1 MQKTRKNSLVFAS
14 RLLVCIGSMLW
25 ILCGCG
31 ESDSGG
37 LTRFGEASL
46 YESSVQGEASDSSLK
61 EEESEAFGTSDG
73 PGSSGLEEGQQ
84 EKSSESSEKDSDGFI
99 FVHLCGAVKEPGVY
113 EVESGSR
120 LYEVL
125 KRAGGLT
132 EEACDTFLNQAQVLT
147 DGSQIYVPTKEE
159 VANGKLENN
168 INFQEAVGETAE
180 DAAGGT
186 KDSSQNKVNINT
198 ADVSQLMTLSG
209 IGESKARAIVEYR
222 ESNGSFKSI
231 EELMN
236 ISGIKEGVFQKIKDS
251 ITV

>member
-1 MQKTRKNSLVFAS
+1 MQKTRKKCLVFAS

-25 ILCGCG
+25 ILSACG
-31 ESDSGG
+31 ESTSGE
-37 LTRFGEASL
+37 LTKFGESSL

-73 PGSSGLEEGQQ
+73 V
-84 EKSSESSEKDSDGFI
+84 I

-132 EEACDTFLNQAQVLT
+132 EAACDTFLNQAQVLT

-159 VANGKLENN
+159 VANGSLDNPVN
-168 INFQEAVGETAE
+168 SQGQVGETAE
-180 DAAGGT
+180 NATT
-186 KDSSQNKVNINT
+186 KTEDSSKDKVNINT
-198 ADVSQLMTLSG
+198 ADVSELMTLSG
-209 IGESKARAIVEYR
+209 IGESKAKAIVEYR
-222 ESNGSFKSI
+222 ESNGAFKSI

-251 ITV
+251 ITL

>member
-1 MQKTRKNSLVFAS
+1 MQKTRKKCLVFAG

-25 ILCGCG
+25 ILSGCG
-31 ESDSGG
+31 ESASGG
-37 LTRFGEASL
+37 LTKFGESSL

-61 EEESEAFGTSDG
+61 EEESEAFDTSDD
-73 PGSSGLEEGQQ
+73 SSSQ
-84 EKSSESSEKDSDGFI
+84 EKSSDALEDDDGVI

-132 EEACDTFLNQAQVLT
+132 EEACDTFLNQAQLLT

-159 VANGKLENN
+159 VANGSLENPAN
-168 INFQEAVGETAE
+168 SQGQVAETAE
-180 DAAGGT
+180 NATSQT
-186 KDSSQNKVNINT
+186 KDSSKAKVNINT
-198 ADVSQLMTLSG
+198 ADVSELMTLSG
-209 IGESKARAIVEYR
+209 IGESKAKAIVEYR
-222 ESNGSFKSI
+222 ESNGAFKSI